1 MGWFEDQ
8 IRDRVRKDE
17 ASVQDAFTEISTA
30 VLGERIAD
38 RLAEDSTRTREAI
51 DEILRYYRLPSSTP
65 REGVQTMEELVD
77 DALKPHG
84 IMSREVVLEGKWYR
98 DGYGPLLGFRK
109 GSGAPVALLPRGLL
123 GSYWFR
129 DPETNLV
136 LKVNRKTAQLLET
149 DALCFYTPLPASKL
163 GFRDITHKIRK
174 SFTWGD
180 LALVA
185 LATLAV
191 TLVGF
196 IGPRLYAGITGPV
209 LEMKN
214 LSLLNGAAVFLL
226 TTAVV
231 SQVLTA
237 VRQMLM
243 ARLCTKA
250 TLAVESSVMM
260 RILTMPVSFFRKYSA
275 GELTRRAGVLTTL
288 CEILLS
294 SGLSVSLTSVVSLLY
309 LTQIYSYAPSLL
321 WPAVLVVAA
330 TLILSAMTLAVQIRI
345 TRNRLKISAEETGL
359 SYALLCGIQKIRQSG
374 AENRAFARWAHVYAR
389 EANLEYNPP
398 MLLKLNGVI
407 MTGIALA
414 GNILIYALAVKNQVD
429 PSSYYAFSAAYGRLT
444 GAFTVLAGI
453 AGSLAAIGPVMETA
467 EPILQTEPEPMK
479 GKVQVT
485 RLKGQIEINHLF
497 FRYETDQAFVLN
509 DLSLKIDKGEY
520 VALVG
525 RTGSGKSSLIRLLL
539 GFEKPEKGSIFYD
552 GRDQGSL
559 EMTSLR
565 RRIGVVMQ
573 NGKLFQGNI
582 FDNISI
588 AAPQMTMEEA
598 WAAAEAAGIAD
609 EIREM
614 PMGMHT
620 LISENQGGI
629 SGGQKQRLLIAR
641 ALAGKPDIL
650 ILDEATSALD
660 NQTQKEVAEILSK
673 MKCTRIV
680 IAHRLSTIRNC
691 DRIMVLDQGNIVEE
705 GSYEELMAREGFFA
719 KLVARQQLE

>member
-8 IRDRVRKDE
+8 IRDRIRKDE
-17 ASVQDAFTEISTA
+17 TSVQDAFAEISTA

-38 RLAEDSTRTREAI
+38 RLAEDTVRTQEAL
-51 DEILRYYRLPSSTP
+51 DEILRYYHLPASTP
-65 REGVQTMEELVD
+65 REGVTTLEEQVD
-77 DALKPHG
+77 DALRPHG
-84 IMSREVVLEGKWYR
+84 IMSREIVLEGKWYR
-98 DGYGPLLGFRK
+98 DGFGPLLGFRK
-109 GSGAPVALLPRGLL
+109 GSGAPVALLPRGIM

-129 DPETNLV
+129 DPESNRV
-136 LKVNRKTAQLLET
+136 LKVNGKTAQLLEEN
-149 DALCFYTPLPASKL
+149 ALCFYTPLPARKL
-163 GFRDITHKIRK
+163 GFRDIRHKIRQ

-180 LALVA
+180 LTLVA

-196 IGPRLYAGITGPV
+196 IEPRLYAGITGPL

-243 ARLCTKA
+243 SRLSTKA

-260 RILTMPVSFFRKYSA
+260 RILTMPVSFFRKHSA
-275 GELTRRAGVLTTL
+275 GELNRRAGVLTTL
-288 CEILLS
+288 CEILLN
-294 SGLSVSLTSVVSLLY
+294 SGLSVCLTSAVSLLY
-309 LTQIYSYAPSLL
+309 LTQIHSYAPALL
-321 WPAVLVVAA
+321 WPAMLVVAA
-330 TLILSAMTLAVQIRI
+330 TLILSAATLTVQVRI
-345 TRNRLKISAEETGL
+345 TRNRLQISAEENGL
-359 SYALLCGIQKIRQSG
+359 SYAMLCGIQKIRQSG

-414 GNILIYALAVKNQVD
+414 GNILIYALAVKHSVD

-453 AGSLAAIGPVMETA
+453 AGSLAAVRPVMETA

-485 RLKGQIEINHLF
+485 KLNGQIEINHVF
-497 FRYETDQAFVLN
+497 FRYEADQAFVLN
-509 DLSLKIDKGEY
+509 DLSLKINKGEY
-520 VALVG
+520 VAIVG
-525 RTGSGKSSLIRLLL
+525 KTGSGKSSLIRLLL
-539 GFEKPEKGSIFYD
+539 GFERPEKGSIFFD

-565 RRIGVVMQ
+565 RRIGVVTQ
-573 NGKLFQGNI
+573 NGRLFQGNI

-588 AAPQMTMEEA
+588 AAPQMTMAEA
-598 WAAAEAAGIAD
+598 WEAAEAAGIAD
-609 EIREM
+609 EIRDM

-660 NQTQKEVAEILSK
+660 NQTQKEVADILGQ
-673 MKCTRIV
+673 MKHTRIV

-691 DRIMVLDQGNIVEE
+691 DRILVLDQGTIVEE
-705 GSYEELMAREGFFA
+705 GNYEELMAQKGFFSR
-719 KLVARQQLE
+719 LVARQQLE

>member
-8 IRDRVRKDE
+8 IRDRIRKDE
-17 ASVQDAFTEISTA
+17 ASVQDAFAEISTA

-38 RLAEDSTRTREAI
+38 RLAEESARTREAL

-65 REGVQTMEELVD
+65 REGVQTMEEQID
-77 DALKPHG
+77 DALRPHG
-84 IMSREVVLEGKWYR
+84 IMSREILLEGAWYR
-98 DGYGPLLGFRK
+98 DCFGPLLGFRK
-109 GSGAPVALLPRGLL
+109 GSGAPVALLPRGIR

-129 DPETNLV
+129 DPETSRV
-136 LKVNRKTAQLLET
+136 LRVNRKTAELLEAE
-149 DALCFYTPLPASKL
+149 ALCFYTPLPARKL
-163 GFRDITHKIRK
+163 GFRDIAHKIRK

-196 IGPRLYAGITGPV
+196 IGPRLYAGITGPL

-231 SQVLTA
+231 SQVLSA

-243 ARLCTKA
+243 GRLSTKA

-260 RILTMPVSFFRKYSA
+260 RILTMPVSFFRKHSA
-275 GELTRRAGVLTTL
+275 GELSRRAGVLTTL
-288 CEILLS
+288 CEILLN
-294 SGLSVSLTSVVSLLY
+294 SGLSVCLTSAVSLLY
-309 LTQIYSYAPSLL
+309 LTQIWSYAPSLL
-321 WPAVLVVAA
+321 WPAALVVAA
-330 TLILSAMTLAVQIRI
+330 TLILSAATLAVQVRI
-345 TRNRLKISAEETGL
+345 TRNRLQISAEETGL
-359 SYALLCGIQKIRQSG
+359 SYAMLCGIQKIRQSG

-414 GNILIYALAVKNQVD
+414 GNILIYALAVKNAVD

-444 GAFTVLAGI
+444 GAFTVLAGV

-485 RLKGQIEINHLF
+485 RLNGQVEVNHVF
-497 FRYETDQAFVLN
+497 FRYEADQAFVLN
-509 DLSLKIDKGEY
+509 DLSLKIGRGEY

-525 RTGSGKSSLIRLLL
+525 KTGCGKSSLIRVLL
-539 GFEKPEKGSIFYD
+539 GFERPEKGSVFFD

-559 EMTSLR
+559 ELTSLR

-573 NGKLFQGNI
+573 NGRLFQGNI

-598 WAAAEAAGIAD
+598 WEAAEAAGIAD

-660 NQTQKEVAEILSK
+660 NQTQKEVAEILGR

-691 DRIMVLDQGNIVEE
+691 DRILVLDQGNIVEE
-705 GSYEELMAREGFFA
+705 GTYEELMGRKGFFA

>member
-17 ASVQDAFTEISTA
+17 GSVQDAFTEISTA